1 MSEQLEVIDIDL
13 TPIQE
18 EAKQTTKTLKDLK
31 DEVKDLRKSL
41 DNTALGSDEFGKTLT
56 ELTKKQQELT
66 NVTKSGIAAQKGSY
80 NDLVNQMKLLQ
91 MQFRSTA
98 DESQRVAL
106 GKQINEINTQL
117 KELDASI
124 GNHQRNVGNYKMILK
139 GLKEE
144 LLTLEEGTEEYNAK
158 LKEAAEISQKMQDVN
173 EFVSASANDLG
184 DHIKNVSG
192 AMAGLTGA
200 FQTVQA
206 SMNLFGIESES
217 IEKTIATMQQLM
229 AVTQGLTA
237 IEGAVD
243 PIKRLGVA
251 LKGTAIYQ
259 KLFTTAVQGSNVAL
273 KGFKKALAATG
284 IGAVVVGIGS
294 LIAYWDDLTAMIK
307 GNADA
312 QEENN
317 KLQEEFAKI
326 EEDRS
331 KITNDSIA
339 TTLANYRL
347 LQDQWKQLTTE
358 QEKSKWIED
367 NKEKFDELGLS
378 VNNLTDADKIFV
390 KESENVIQMLKMRAK
405 AIALSSLL
413 VEEYKRREL
422 AQLDKQNQSVYG
434 RVGYTPTEDEIKQWG
449 LDDKKADYFDDEG
462 ALNTVGSYRVYSRVE
477 SRNNA
482 IISDAD
488 STINN
493 LTNQLNKIN
502 SQMSIWEDKYGVKST
517 STTTSRTSS
526 TTSSS
531 TTNNAANARKKLQ
544 EDYLK
549 WWEDFQFKVEQ
560 SQRDE
565 YEKEKSE
572 LEKQKQEQL
581 EILKKSFSDGLITET
596 QYKEQQKTIVE
607 FYDGEIDKI
616 NKQRI
621 KENLENTKEEIS
633 KYKETIESEISKIQ
647 TDTERKLT
655 KNQRQYESSIAST
668 SDPIKQREATKELL
682 DSNRKVLKDQKD
694 QLLKQ
699 QIELESQ
706 ITLLD
711 NLGVKN
717 EETKLKIESLRQL
730 LTQVQTETE
739 NVDYSIQQNQQDT
752 ANNEIETS
760 IIRIDRIKGLVD
772 ETRNSLNSLFE
783 IGPDNPL
790 QNELGA
796 VFDFIQNGLSSISD
810 SLSTGGKGWSKYGQ
824 LAAQG
829 LSMAS
834 GILTSIADKQDAST
848 KEGFEKQKQLQIAAA
863 TMGML
868 SGIVSAVTS
877 AFNPA
882 NAWMTIWGQAAAA
895 ATMSSLVLATGI
907 MQINEIK
914 KQTLNGGGSSTS
926 VNIPSPSMTALQAI
940 QNPVQTTN
948 SIEGSSEES
957 KNTRVYVLESDITN
971 VQNDIKTIVSEST
984 Y

>member
-229 AVTQGLTA
+229 AITQGLTA

-259 KLFTTAVQGSNVAL
+259 KLFTTSVQGSNVAL
-273 KGFKKALAATG
+273 SGFKKALVATG
-284 IGAVVVGIGS
+284 IGAVVVAIGS
-294 LIAYWDDLTAMIK
+294 LIAYWDDLKEMLGSTT
-307 GNADA
+307 NA
-312 QEENN
+312 QEEYNESVKKQAEAEN
-317 KLQEEFAKI
+317 ERQKKLTE
-326 EEDRS
+326 S
-331 KITNDSIA
+331 TGSIIA
-339 TTLANYRL
+339 QYKL
-347 LQDQWKQLTTE
+347 LQLEWRNLTNE
-358 QEKSKWIED
+358 QEKQKWIEKNANAFKQLGLNIKD
-367 NKEKFDELGLS
+367 VNDANRLLIEDSEKVVKSLRLQTEALILRDSYTEAYKRKMESEKTLKGFNSLNLNPNKYYSADEYDSIPLPDDVKDELFDTHIKQSLTGVSYRLNETAFQTYNS
-378 VNNLTDADKIFV
+378 TYRKSITDADK
-390 KESENVIQMLKMRAK
+390 
-405 AIALSSLL
+405 
-413 VEEYKRREL
+413 
-422 AQLDKQNQSVYG
+422 
-434 RVGYTPTEDEIKQWG
+434 EIKELEARITDIDVQ
-449 LDDKKADYFDDEG
+449 LKS
-462 ALNTVGSYRVYSRVE
+462 LNTQTD
-477 SRNNA
+477 N
-482 IISDAD
+482 D
-488 STINN
+488 SST
-493 LTNQLNKIN
+493 T
-502 SQMSIWEDKYGVKST
+502 T
-517 STTTSRTSS
+517 STTT
-526 TTSSS
+526 
-531 TTNNAANARKKLQ
+531 NNDVEDRKKLQ

-565 YEKEKSE
+565 YEREKSE

-621 KENLENTKEEIS
+621 KENLEKTKEEIS

-699 QIELESQ
+699 QVELESQ

-760 IIRIDRIKGLVD
+760 IIRIDRIKGLVE

>member
-259 KLFTTAVQGSNVAL
+259 KLFTTSVQGSNVAL
-273 KGFKKALAATG
+273 SGFKKALVATG
-284 IGAVVVGIGS
+284 IGAVVVAIGS

-307 GNADA
+307 GNTDA

-317 KLQEEFAKI
+317 KLQEEFATI
-326 EEDRS
+326 EEERS
-331 KITNDSIA
+331 HKLNESTASVI
-339 TTLANYRL
+339 ANYKV
-347 LQDQWKQLTTE
+347 LQVQWSKLTTE
-358 QEKSKWIED
+358 QEKSKWIEE
-367 NKEKFDELGLS
+367 NKKKFDELGLS
-378 VNNLTDADKIFV
+378 VTNLTDADKIFV
-390 KESENVIQMLKMRAK
+390 KESENVIN
-405 AIALSSLL
+405 AL
-413 VEEYKRREL
+413 KRRAEAMSIQELLREAYADYQRADMEL
-422 AQLDKQNQSVYG
+422 AGYDNGTQYQISNNRAPTKYEMEHFVKDKDVSLKDGKLTTTGANEVYRGYERERNQA
-434 RVGYTPTEDEIKQWG
+434 RMLI
-449 LDDKKADYFDDEG
+449 
-462 ALNTVGSYRVYSRVE
+462 
-477 SRNNA
+477 
-482 IISDAD
+482 
-488 STINN
+488 
-493 LTNQLNKIN
+493 
-502 SQMSIWEDKYGVKST
+502 DKYSEKLGEFADELTT
-517 STTTSRTSS
+517 STTTSSTTTSTTTSS
-526 TTSSS
+526 TS
-531 TTNNAANARKKLQ
+531 NNDVEDRKKLQ

-565 YEKEKSE
+565 YEREKSE

-621 KENLENTKEEIS
+621 KENLEKTKEEIS

-760 IIRIDRIKGLVD
+760 IIRIDRIKGLVE

-868 SGIVSAVTS
+868 GGIVSAVTS

-914 KQTLNGGGSSTS
+914 KQTLNGGGSSSS

>member
-259 KLFTTAVQGSNVAL
+259 KLFTTSVQGSNVAL
-273 KGFKKALAATG
+273 SGFKKALVATG
-284 IGAVVVGIGS
+284 IGAVVVAIGS

-307 GNADA
+307 GNTDA

-331 KITNDSIA
+331 KKINDSIA
-339 TTLANYRL
+339 TTLANYKL
-347 LQDQWKQLTTE
+347 LQTQWKQLTTE

-367 NKEKFDELGLS
+367 NKKKFDELGLS

-390 KESENVIQMLKMRAK
+390 KQSANVIQMLKMRAK

-413 VEEYKRREL
+413 VEEYKRKEL

-449 LDDKKADYFDDEG
+449 LDDGKADYFDDSG
-462 ALNTVGSYRVYSRVE
+462 KLNTTGSYRAYSRVE
-477 SRNNA
+477 SRSSA

-517 STTTSRTSS
+517 STTTST
-526 TTSSS
+526 
-531 TTNNAANARKKLQ
+531 TTNNDVEDRKKLQ

-581 EILKKSFSDGLITET
+581 EILKKSFNDGLITET

-699 QIELESQ
+699 QVELESQ

-760 IIRIDRIKGLVD
+760 IIRIDRIKGLVE

-868 SGIVSAVTS
+868 GGIVSAVTS

-914 KQTLNGGGSSTS
+914 KQTLNGGGSSSS